1 MLVHWWRAIDQAM
14 GCGETSL
21 MKMMM
26 IPDLFAIAVVLQ
38 SLVVLAM
45 AAVLQNLV
53 LLAMTAVLQSFE
65 FLQLL
70 L

>member
-1 MLVHWWRAIDQAM
+1 
-14 GCGETSL
+14 
-21 MKMMM
+21 MKEEERTEDGDDGKVRTR
-26 IPDLFAIAVVLQ
+26 PDLFAIAVVLQ